1 MMTLPM
7 PSSSVDGKKMMPS
20 SNSPSGPNPNSP
32 FRLGQALLRELQDA
46 EGDADTAI
54 KLIALGADANAED
67 MHGMSCLAL
76 AARRG
81 WADVSAALLQSGAK
95 VDWRNQ
101 DGWTPLLWAVTNGHQ
116 PVAEILLKFKA
127 DVNAQNEN
135 SDTPL
140 IMATLIDEEPLR
152 LPMAKLLL
160 QHGAD
165 VTIEGKNG
173 QRAHESAIE
182 QRDEAMV
189 KLLQPLFDRT
199 QPATT
204 RGAILSATTLEKD
217 LRPLKPVKFKPP
229 GL

>member
-1 MMTLPM
+1 M
-7 PSSSVDGKKMMPS
+7 KKTMVKPA
-20 SNSPSGPNPNSP
+20 SPSATSP
-32 FRLGQALLRELQDA
+32 FRLGQALLKELMEP
-46 EGDADTAI
+46 EGSADKAI
-54 KLIALGADANAED
+54 ALIAQGAEVNAED
-67 MHGMSCLAL
+67 MHGLSCLAI

-81 WADVSAALLQSGAK
+81 WADVTAALLQAGATT
-95 VDWRNQ
+95 DYRNM
-101 DGWTPLLWAVTNGHQ
+101 DGWTPLLWAVTNGHMA
-116 PVAEILLKFKA
+116 VAEVLLAYKA

-165 VTIEGKNG
+165 VTIEGKQG

-182 QRDEAMV
+182 QRDGAMT
-189 KLLQPLFDRT
+189 KLLQPLFERT
-199 QPATT
+199 QPATSP
-204 RGAILSATTLEKD
+204 RALQSAMTLGKD

-229 GL
+229 GY

>member
-1 MMTLPM
+1 MIWLM
-7 PSSSVDGKKMMPS
+7 PSSSAGVKKIMP
-20 SNSPSGPNPNSP
+20 NSPNPNSP
-32 FRLGQALLRELQDA
+32 FRLGQSLLRELQDA

-67 MHGMSCLAL
+67 MHGLSCLAI

-81 WADVSAALLQSGAK
+81 WADVTAALLQSDAK

-101 DGWTPLLWAVTNGHQ
+101 DGWTPLLWAVTNGHTA
-116 PVAEILLKFKA
+116 VAEVLLKYKA

-140 IMATLIDEEPLR
+140 IMATMIDDEPVR
-152 LPMAKLLL
+152 VPMAKLLL
-160 QHGAD
+160 KHGAD

-182 QRDEAMV
+182 QHDDAMI

-199 QPATT
+199 QPAITP
-204 RGAILSATTLEKD
+204 RALQSATTLEKD

-229 GL
+229 GH